1 MAVHSK
7 DFHIALFMAEL
18 TPAQK
23 NAVDRM
29 ADEIEKQ
36 GHPYLLLLIITALFY
51 ADRRR
56 YHASGAA
63 MIGVPALEDGELT
76 EPVQMPENGDIAR
89 ATLDR
94 IWPEWERV
102 LTL

>member
-7 DFHIALFMAEL
+7 DFHIALLMAEL

-29 ADEIEKQ
+29 ADEIEEK
-36 GHPYLLLLIITALFY
+36 GHPYLLLLIVTALFY
-51 ADRRR
+51 ADRQR
-56 YHASGAA
+56 YHANGAP
-63 MIGVPALEDGELT
+63 MIRVPALEDDELT